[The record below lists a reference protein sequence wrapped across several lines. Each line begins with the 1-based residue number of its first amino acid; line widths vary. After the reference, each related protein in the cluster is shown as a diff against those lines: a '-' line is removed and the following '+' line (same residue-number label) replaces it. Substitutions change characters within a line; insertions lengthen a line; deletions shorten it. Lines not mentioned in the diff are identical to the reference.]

1 MQSTSTL
8 NMLANLDR
16 TFLEQRTRAHF
27 AALGRGDIRS
37 VLTGMAETVVY
48 EVAGAWD
55 VYPRH
60 ARREGI
66 EATREML
73 LHLNREFE
81 TQGSTLQDIMI
92 DGEKVAT
99 RRVVRLRHRGT
110 NAVGDVT
117 IIGFLRFRDG
127 LLIEVAD
134 YPDTAMIE
142 RLTGRIDAN

>member
-8 NMLANLDR
+8 NMLADLDR
-16 TFLEQRTRAHF
+16 AVLEERVRAHF
-27 AALGRGDIRS
+27 AALGRGDVRS
-37 VLTGMAETVVY
+37 VLTGMAESVVY
-48 EVAGAWD
+48 EVTGAWD

-60 ARREGI
+60 ARREGL
-66 EATREML
+66 EATKQML

-81 TQGSTLQDIMI
+81 TLQSALQDILI

-117 IIGFLRFRDG
+117 IMGFLRFRDG

-134 YPDTAMIE
+134 YPDTAVIE
-142 RLTGRIDAN
+142 RLTGRIDVG